1 MVVEFALTQNDH
13 PVKNELIHP
22 PDNELGLFNTAISGP
37 FEMWLS
43 HTRSPKTRESFV
55 AVFLTYSNKLELDPK
70 AYPTAGQPDGLMA

>member
-1 MVVEFALTQNDH
+1 MVVEFASTQNDH

-37 FEMWLS
+37 FEMWLN

-55 AVFLTYSNKLELDPK
+55 AVFLLTQTSSSSTQKL
-70 AYPTAGQPDGLMA
+70 TRQPGSLMA